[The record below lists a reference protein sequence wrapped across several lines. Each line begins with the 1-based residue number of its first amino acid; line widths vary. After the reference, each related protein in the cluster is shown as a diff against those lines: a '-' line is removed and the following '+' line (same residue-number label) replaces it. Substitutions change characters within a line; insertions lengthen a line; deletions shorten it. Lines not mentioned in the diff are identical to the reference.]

1 MMMILILFFKNWIY
15 LFYLKSAVKF
25 TTKYI
30 YIYLGIVVISM
41 LIKVCFVVLSLEFS
55 SDFFFWDVELEN
67 RNFIF
72 YLENIKK
79 DTSSVIE
86 NKNIVD
92 LVNVNN
98 KESEVKNLNPLK
110 DIHKWLLSADKSYVP
125 SYFQES
131 CIPSKD
137 VPVYGDKL
145 VTFKSSSLLQDRNLP
160 NMSIEIPKNVSIGKL
175 AELHKAI
182 EGADEAVKL
191 YDSQYIKFNDILSG
205 IQNGTE
211 KFYPNEAKP
220 LMETYLDLVAKLSNQ
235 QKIMA
240 NEAINQLSKLDPKFT
255 RDLYVVNSGKST
267 WGQLVVQSQKQE

>member
-1 MMMILILFFKNWIY
+1 MKY
-15 LFYLKSAVKF
+15 

-30 YIYLGIVVISM
+30 YIYVGIIVINI
-41 LIKVCFVVLSLEFS
+41 LVKVGFVVLTLEFPP
-55 SDFFFWDVELEN
+55 DFFFWDVELEN
-67 RNFIF
+67 RDFII
-72 YLENIKK
+72 YLDNIKK
-79 DTSSVIE
+79 DTDSAIE

-92 LVNVNN
+92 LVYVNK
-98 KESEVKNLNPLK
+98 KEYEVKNLNPLK

-145 VTFKSSSLLQDRNLP
+145 VTFKPSSLLQDRNLP

-191 YDSQYIKFNDILSG
+191 YDSQYIKFNDILSR

-211 KFYPNEAKP
+211 KFYPDEAKP
-220 LMETYLDLVAKLSNQ
+220 LMETYIDLVAKLSNQ

-240 NEAINQLSKLDPKFT
+240 NEAIDQLSKLDPKFT
-255 RDLYVVNSGKST
+255 RDLYIVNSGKST
-267 WGQLVVQSQKQE
+267 SGQLVVQSQKQ